1 MIKRILTSAPS
12 AFQKNIALLI
22 GRLTFGG
29 MMLAHGWPKLAGF
42 AERSSVFPDP
52 IGLGSATSL
61 ALAVFAEFFC
71 AILLMLG
78 LGTRLALIPLI
89 ITMFVAGFIHHA
101 NDPFSVMEK
110 SLLFLSGYIVL
121 FILGPGKIS
130 LDHMLF
136 GKK

>member
-1 MIKRILTSAPS
+1 MIKKLLSSTPS
-12 AFQKNIALLI
+12 ALQRSIALLI
-22 GRLTFGG
+22 GRLAFGG

-52 IGLGSATSL
+52 LGVGSATSL
-61 ALAVFAEFFC
+61 AMAVFAEFFC
-71 AILLMLG
+71 AILVMLG
-78 LGTRLALIPLI
+78 LGTRLVLIPLI

-101 NDPFSVMEK
+101 NDPFSMMEK

-130 LDHMLF
+130 LDYMLF

>member
-1 MIKRILTSAPS
+1 MIKKILSSTPS
-12 AFQKNIALLI
+12 ALQRSIALLI
-22 GRLTFGG
+22 GRLAFGG

-52 IGLGSATSL
+52 LGVGSATSL
-61 ALAVFAEFFC
+61 AMAVFAEFFC
-71 AILLMLG
+71 AILVMLG
-78 LGTRLALIPLI
+78 LGTRLVLIPLI

-101 NDPFSVMEK
+101 NDPFSMMEK

-130 LDHMLF
+130 LDYMLF